1 MIFIG
6 FNDEEDAF
14 AYAERSAGAL
24 PLVTNRPLMGE
35 KLHEWR

>member
-6 FNDEEDAF
+6 FNDEADALG
-14 AYAERSAGAL
+14 YAEHFTGL
-24 PLVTNRPLMGE
+24 PLVTTRPLAGE